1 MSPCPT
7 HHCRTAVRPGM
18 ILAGFSLA
26 LVIIGGAS
34 MEAQAQVKATD
45 AESIASLPFEKRVC
59 RIGFECLRP
68 TRYDGLQNKHVPTQP
83 MYALTPEEVADLVAE
98 TGADMW
104 VIGSKHRGVW
114 FASEMVKRDP
124 HVNPEHVQ
132 RMVDRAHEHGIWGFA
147 TTHLSEMDNQDLKG
161 QMDKWK
167 VHAIDDGREIGLSP
181 KYQSFASH
189 SLEGAQ
195 KLAKGLLAKRSEWTE
210 VFA

>member
-1 MSPCPT
+1 MEHVNPYLC
-7 HHCRTAVRPGM
+7 A
-18 ILAGFSLA
+18 LA
-26 LVIIGGAS
+26 LFVGVHLSGCAVS
-34 MEAQAQVKATD
+34 EPVAEAEAMT

-59 RIGFECLRP
+59 RLGFECLRP
-68 TRYDGLQNKHVPTQP
+68 TRYDGLQNKHVPIQP
-83 MYALTPEEVADLVAE
+83 MYAMEPEEVADLVAE

-181 KYQSFASH
+181 KYQSFASDGFTDWMGRH
-189 SLEGAQ
+189 MIEHIEMVGFD
-195 KLAKGLLAKRSEWTE
+195 GFWMDGTP
-210 VFA
+210 F

>member
-1 MSPCPT
+1 MELSFMKHFNLCLCALAFIVGACIT
-7 HHCRTAVRPGM
+7 RSAV
-18 ILAGFSLA
+18 S
-26 LVIIGGAS
+26 
-34 MEAQAQVKATD
+34 EAVAEAKTMN

-59 RIGFECLRP
+59 RLGFECFRP
-68 TRYDGLQNKHVPTQP
+68 TRYDGLQNKHVPIQP
-83 MYALTPEEVADLVAE
+83 MYAMEPEEVADLVAE